1 LKAATAP
8 PFIGGVRR
16 GRAGQR
22 SVVETERRP
31 GLAMPALSACSCD
44 RMAARCRVRRRPSAG
59 CWGLIVPAAARAALS
74 MKAAPVGATSNI
86 GGVFRKKAT
95 TSPATERDGGEAVQ
109 DGANPVGMRRPT
121 RQCRQDRDVPEN
133 LSPHSTNVRRAAR
146 ESRRA
151 PAGIRPVDSRRHFYA
166 GLGG

>member
-1 LKAATAP
+1 MLQRPRRSLEAFGEAAQASGQWLRRNGGP
-8 PFIGGVRR
+8 VWECQPYRRVPAIGGVTVSR
-16 GRAGQR
+16 
-22 SVVETERRP
+22 E
-31 GLAMPALSACSCD
+31 
-44 RMAARCRVRRRPSAG
+44 AAAVG
-59 CWGLIVPAAARAALS
+59 WVLGGGLIVPAAARAALS
-74 MKAAPVGATSNI
+74 MKAAPVGPTSNI

-146 ESRRA
+146 ESRRGSGGHSA
-151 PAGIRPVDSRRHFYA
+151 RSMLAWVVEAGR
-166 GLGG
+166 